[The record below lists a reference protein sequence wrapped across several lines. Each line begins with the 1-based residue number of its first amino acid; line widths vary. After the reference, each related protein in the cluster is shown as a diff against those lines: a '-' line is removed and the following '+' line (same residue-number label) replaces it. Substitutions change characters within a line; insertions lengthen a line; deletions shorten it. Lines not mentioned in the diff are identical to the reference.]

1 MDAGF
6 ATAIEKSLQIS
17 SQILSQI
24 FSETTL
30 PVFKQIGL
38 LSIGIFL
45 YSFIAFNFYRG
56 MSKRDFV
63 RIDTAHK
70 SAFVRLLLW
79 IFKFMLALPFLVFLW
94 FAAISGVLL
103 VLSNQE
109 PTQIFILSI
118 AIITAVRI
126 AAYYKEELSAEI
138 AKTLPIVLLATLLS
152 SPNLDMLSNALPRIT
167 DAVTGITTI
176 WSFLLVVILIEM
188 FLRAIYMFFYH
199 LWLKADE
206 SSPAEGSE

>member
-6 ATAIEKSLQIS
+6 AIAIEKSIS
-17 SQILSQI
+17 IVSKIISQI

-30 PVFKQIGL
+30 PVFRQIGI
-38 LSIGIFL
+38 LSAGIFL

-70 SAFVRLLLW
+70 SAFVRLLFW

-94 FAAISGVLL
+94 FAAISGILL
-103 VLSNQE
+103 VLSNQA

-126 AAYYKEELSAEI
+126 AAYYKEELSTEI
-138 AKTLPIVLLATLLS
+138 AKILPIVLLATFLS
-152 SPNLDMLSNALPRIT
+152 NPNLDLLSNALPRIT

-176 WSFLLVVILIEM
+176 WSFLMVVILIEM
-188 FLRAIYMFFYH
+188 FLRAVYMFFYH

-206 SSPAEGSE
+206 SVSEEKA